1 MSGKGFTPGPWSQS
15 HRERRDGMYSAEVY
29 CEAGETIAS
38 VAWYPVVLGGGVTGT
53 NREANARLIA
63 SAPTLLEALAL
74 AASKPLWQ
82 HCTDEE
88 WEFIRG
94 AILGA
99 QGEQV

>member
-1 MSGKGFTPGPWSQS
+1 MSAKGFTPGPWRIGTPGPNGCATIGTERGLMTAVIAHSLNEPSQ
-15 HRERRDGMYSAEVY
+15 AET
-29 CEAGETIAS
+29 AK
-38 VAWYPVVLGGGVTGT
+38 
-53 NREANARLIA
+53 ANARLIA